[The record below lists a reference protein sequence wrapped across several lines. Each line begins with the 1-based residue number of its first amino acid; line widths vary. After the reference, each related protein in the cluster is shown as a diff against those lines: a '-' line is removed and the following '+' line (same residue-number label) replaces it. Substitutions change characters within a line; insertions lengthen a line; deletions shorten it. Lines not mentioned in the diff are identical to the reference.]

1 MEVQVF
7 FAANPYFI
15 RESSLS
21 EKSERLFFAPKMIA
35 WDRFGTTSFKPF
47 DFLEKRIIEVLP
59 EELI

>member
-1 MEVQVF
+1 
-7 FAANPYFI
+7 
-15 RESSLS
+15 
-21 EKSERLFFAPKMIA
+21 MIA